1 MNAKSIKG
9 KSPGEIE
16 TALQESMS
24 DGFSPTLAI
33 VFLSVAQDRK
43 AICRILDDTGIAI
56 FGSTTNGEFIDEE
69 TESQS
74 VAILL
79 LDMKKESFRIYAE
92 EFQSH
97 NYRDV
102 SKDVAQKANREFEQV
117 AFLLATSN
125 AATDGEEVLLGF
137 QEANGDQV
145 NAFGGAAGDDY
156 AFEETWVFTN
166 GWESNNGMVCI
177 AVDEEKVAVNGI
189 ATCGW
194 KAVGTEKTVTKSEG
208 NHVFTIDNEPAL
220 DITTKYG
227 GLENI
232 SPDNKDLLNE
242 IAANF
247 PLQMQREKGDPVMRP
262 PLVVDWKDHSFF
274 TSGSVPQGSKI
285 RFSLPPD
292 WDVMEKVVK
301 GVQKLKETKMPEAD
315 ALVVFS
321 CAGRILSFGP
331 MMTAELEG
339 IKQVWNVP
347 MTGMFS
353 NAELGRMDG
362 GNLEMHNLTTCC
374 VALKEKN

>member
-1 MNAKSIKG
+1 MEAKSING
-9 KSPGEIE
+9 KSTEEIQS
-16 TALQESMS
+16 ALQESMS

-33 VFLSVAQDRK
+33 VFLSVEQDRN
-43 AICRILDDTGIAI
+43 AICHMLDEAGIAV

-69 TESQS
+69 TESKS

-79 LDMKKESFRIYAE
+79 LDINKEYFRIYSGD
-92 EFQSH
+92 FQSN
-97 NYRDV
+97 NYRDT
-102 SKDVAQKANREFEQV
+102 SKSIAQQANKEFEQV

-137 QEANGDQV
+137 QEAIGEQV

-156 AFEETWVFTN
+156 AFKETWVFTN
-166 GWESNNGMVCI
+166 GWESNHGMVCI
-177 AVDEEKVAVNGI
+177 AIDEEKVAVTGI

-232 SPDNKDLLNE
+232 SPDNKDLLME

-247 PLQMQREKGDPVMRP
+247 PLQLQREKGDPVMRP
-262 PLVVDWKDHSFF
+262 PLVVDWTDHSFY

-285 RFSLPPD
+285 LFSLPPD

-301 GVQKLKETKMPEAD
+301 GVQNLKETEMPEAD

-331 MMTAELEG
+331 MMNAEIEG
-339 IKQVWNVP
+339 VKQVWNVP
-347 MTGMFS
+347 MAGMFS
-353 NAELGRMDG
+353 NAELGRMEG

-374 VALKEKN
+374 VALKEK

>member
-1 MNAKSIKG
+1 MKAKSIKG
-9 KSPGEIE
+9 KSAAEIK
-16 TALQESMS
+16 TLLVESMA
-24 DGFSPTLAI
+24 DGFQPTLAI
-33 VFLSVAQDRK
+33 VFLSVAQDRN
-43 AICRILDDTGIAI
+43 AICRLLDDAGIAV

-69 TESQS
+69 TETGS

-79 LDMKKESFRIYAE
+79 LDIKKEHFRIHSA
-92 EFQSH
+92 EFQSD
-97 NYRDV
+97 NYR
-102 SKDVAQKANREFEQV
+102 QKATSVARKARMDFEQA

-125 AATDGEEVLLGF
+125 ATTDGEEVLLGL
-137 QEANGDQV
+137 QEVAGSHV

-166 GWESNNGMVCI
+166 GWESNHGMVCI
-177 AVDEEKVAVNGI
+177 AIDEEKVAVSGI

-232 SPDNKDLLNE
+232 TPENKDVLMEL
-242 IAANF
+242 AANF

-262 PLVVDWKDHSFF
+262 PLVVDWSDHSFF
-274 TSGSVPQGSKI
+274 TSGTVPQGSKI

-292 WDVMEKVVK
+292 WDVMEKVVE
-301 GVQKLKETKMPEAD
+301 GVQNLKETEMPEAD

-331 MMTAELEG
+331 MMNAEIEG
-339 IKQVWNVP
+339 VKQVWNVP
-347 MTGMFS
+347 LAGMFS
-353 NAELGRMDG
+353 NAELGRMAG

-374 VALKEKN
+374 VALKEK

>member
-1 MNAKSIKG
+1 MKAKTIKG
-9 KSPGEIE
+9 KSTEEIQA
-16 TALQESMS
+16 ALQKSMS

-33 VFLSVAQDRK
+33 IFLSVSQDRN
-43 AICRILDDTGIAI
+43 AICRLLDGAGIAV

-69 TESQS
+69 TESKS
-74 VAILL
+74 VAVLL

-102 SKDVAQKANREFEQV
+102 SKTVAQNANREFEKV

-125 AATDGEEVLLGF
+125 AATDGEEVLMGLQKIAGT
-137 QEANGDQV
+137 QV

-166 GWESNNGMVCI
+166 KWESNNGMICI
-177 AVDEEKVAVNGI
+177 AVDEEKVMVNGI

-208 NHVFTIDNEPAL
+208 NHVYTIDGVPAL

-227 GLENI
+227 GLENVT
-232 SPDNKDLLNE
+232 PENKDLLME
-242 IAANF
+242 LAGNF
-247 PLQMQREKGDPVMRP
+247 PLQLQKEKGDPVMRP
-262 PLVVDWKDHSFF
+262 GLVVDWDDRSFY
-274 TSGSVPQGSKI
+274 TSGTVPQGSKV

-301 GVQKLKETKMPEAD
+301 GVQNLKDTVMPEAD

-321 CAGRILSFGP
+321 CAGRIISFGP
-331 MMTAELEG
+331 MMNAEIEG
-339 IKQVWNVP
+339 VKKVWNVP
-347 MTGMFS
+347 MAGMFS
-353 NAELGRMDG
+353 NAELGRMEG